1 MAGLETQLRGPN
13 ANSKCSSRPGAH
25 LHHNDLVPNE
35 TDPDHLVNLFVQLF
49 DVPEDNLLDH
59 PALAVVDGIPGCQSA
74 LAPMSAVP
82 PASAHIGG
90 LALACDYSEPHAVVP
105 DD

>member
-1 MAGLETQLRGPN
+1 M
-13 ANSKCSSRPGAH
+13 
-25 LHHNDLVPNE
+25 PNE
-35 TDPDHLVNLFVQLF
+35 FDPDQLVCAFAQLIE
-49 DVPEDNLLDH
+49 VPEDNLLDH
-59 PALAVVDGIPGCQSA
+59 PHALAVVDGIPGFQFA

-90 LALACDYSEPHAVVP
+90 LALACNSSEPHAVDP